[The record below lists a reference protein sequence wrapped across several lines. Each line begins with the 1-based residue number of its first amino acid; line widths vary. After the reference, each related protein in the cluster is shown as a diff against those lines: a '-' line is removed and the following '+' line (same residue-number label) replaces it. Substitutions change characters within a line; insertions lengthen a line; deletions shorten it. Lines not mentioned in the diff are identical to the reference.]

1 MSILLKLAYCKLI
14 QNIRRIFV
22 EIEELILKLIGKDKG
37 NLKNPN
43 NFENEEQSCRIYE
56 TTFPD
61 IPESNSNQN
70 SMVLDRHINQE
81 TE

>member
-1 MSILLKLAYCKLI
+1 MKTSY
-14 QNIRRIFV
+14 
-22 EIEELILKLIGKDKG
+22 
-37 NLKNPN
+37 
-43 NFENEEQSCRIYE
+43 RIYE